1 MPDSCLSHPR
11 LSWVRALFFPP
22 TTSTASFRTGNRLG
36 AGHLSDN
43 ALSQRRPSSEIA
55 QLYGL
60 IAGIAAVVALYFARG
75 VLVPFA
81 LAMLL
86 SFVLTPPVKQLQR
99 LRFPRVPAVI
109 LVVFV
114 AVAGAVFVGFVVT
127 NQLVDVTTQLPT
139 YRANIQRKLTFL
151 HDGGSIGVVKA
162 MEAVTELGAEVVETL
177 PGATAQ
183 QSIPRTGR
191 NSTAL
196 KHGEPVEVRVIQTPS
211 SSLEVLLSLI
221 APLGIAAV
229 VLVFTIFILLR
240 LEDLRNRFIRLVGH
254 NHITLMTQALDDAS
268 QRIST
273 YLFLQFVVNS
283 VYGTVIGLGLH
294 LIGLPNAL
302 LWGVI
307 ATVFRFVPYIGS
319 PIAAF
324 LPIALSMAVF
334 DGWTKS
340 LTILGFFLVVEI
352 VVANFVEPL
361 LYGSKTGISSLAILV
376 AAIFWT
382 LLWGPVGLVLSTPL
396 TVCLV
401 VIGRH
406 VPQLE
411 FLHVLLGDEPVL
423 TPELRFY
430 QRMLA
435 SDLGEARQV
444 LEQCLQSSSLLE
456 LYDSVVIPAL
466 SIAQRD
472 RQQNDLDEG
481 AAETIYQNT
490 REMLDELS
498 EEHREPQKLDA
509 DSVTE
514 EHDASAG
521 YGYKI
526 VCIPSRTGADETVAS
541 MLVQLLEREGRQAA
555 CIPLRSSV
563 EMLAQLAAAGPDVV
577 VVSALQPF
585 GLTHAKRWV
594 AQVRTQLS
602 GVRLVIGLWNFTGE
616 IGGLFAGLGSQ
627 AQGAIVPSLAA
638 ALNALKQTNLE
649 QPTNEGLS
657 PGEHEAIALR

>member
-1 MPDSCLSHPR
+1 MFCSSKPIVLSSCFSAYEPGPGFSSADS
-11 LSWVRALFFPP
+11 
-22 TTSTASFRTGNRLG
+22 LG
-36 AGHLSDN
+36 AGHLSDD
-43 ALSQRRPSSEIA
+43 ALSQPRPSSDIA
-55 QLYGL
+55 QLFGL

-75 VLVPFA
+75 VLIPFA

-86 SFVLTPPVKQLQR
+86 SFLLTPAVKQLRR
-99 LRFPRVPAVI
+99 LRLPRAPAVI

-114 AVAGAVFVGFVVT
+114 AVASAVFVGVVVT

-139 YRANIQRKLTFL
+139 YRANIERKLAFL
-151 HDGGSIGVVKA
+151 HNRAGVSVVKA
-162 MEAVTELGAEVVETL
+162 TDVVTELGTEVAETL
-177 PGATAQ
+177 PGT
-183 QSIPRTGR
+183 PRR
-191 NSTAL
+191 SMPRSSRSSAL
-196 KHGEPVEVRVIQTPS
+196 SKPGEPVEVRVVETPS
-211 SSLEVLLSLI
+211 SSFEVLFSI
-221 APLGIAAV
+221 VAPLGVAVV

-268 QRIST
+268 RRIST
-273 YLFLQFVVNS
+273 YLSLQFVVNA

-294 LIGLPNAL
+294 FIGLPNAL

-307 ATVFRFVPYIGS
+307 AAVFRFVPYIGS

-334 DGWTKS
+334 DGWTKP
-340 LTILGFFLVVEI
+340 LLILGFFLVIEI
-352 VVANFVEPL
+352 VVGNFVEPM

-382 LLWGPVGLVLSTPL
+382 LIWGPIGLVLATPL

-435 SDLGEARQV
+435 SDLEEARQI
-444 LEQCLQSSSLLE
+444 LEQCLQASSLVE
-456 LYDSVVIPAL
+456 LYDSVVVPAL
-466 SIAQRD
+466 SMAQRD
-472 RQQNDLDEG
+472 RQQNDLDE
-481 AAETIYQNT
+481 AAADTIYQNT
-490 REMLDELS
+490 RELLDELNEAHPEPQNLESGSGS
-498 EEHREPQKLDA
+498 EEHEA
-509 DSVTE
+509 VT
-514 EHDASAG
+514 S
-521 YGYKI
+521 YGGKI
-526 VCIPSRTGADETVAS
+526 MCIPSRTGADETVAA

-555 CIPLRSSV
+555 CIPLGPQA
-563 EMLAQLAAAGPDVV
+563 EMMTQLAEAHPDVV

-585 GLTHAKRWV
+585 GLTHAKRSL
-594 AQVRTQLS
+594 AQVQTRLS
-602 GVRLVIGLWNFTGE
+602 NVSLAVGLWNFTGE
-616 IGGLFAGLGSQ
+616 IEGLLARFGPQ
-627 AQGAIVPSLAA
+627 VQGAVFPSLAA
-638 ALNALKQTNLE
+638 ALRDLKQTTFDQKISE
-649 QPTNEGLS
+649 DLS
-657 PGEHEAIALR
+657 PREHETIGLH

>member
-1 MPDSCLSHPR
+1 M
-11 LSWVRALFFPP
+11 
-22 TTSTASFRTGNRLG
+22 
-36 AGHLSDN
+36 
-43 ALSQRRPSSEIA
+43 SQRRPSSEIA

-60 IAGIAAVVALYFARG
+60 IAGIAVVVALYFARA

-86 SFVLTPPVKQLQR
+86 SFLLTPLVKQLQR
-99 LRFPRVPAVI
+99 FRLPRVPAVI

-114 AVAGAVFVGFVVT
+114 AVASAVFVGVVVT

-139 YRANIQRKLTFL
+139 YRANIRRKLTFL
-151 HDGGSIGVVKA
+151 HNGASIGVVKA
-162 MEAVTELGAEVVETL
+162 TEAVTELGSEVVETL
-177 PGATAQ
+177 PGTPRQTAPL
-183 QSIPRTGR
+183 SGR
-191 NSTAL
+191 SSTHL
-196 KHGEPVEVRVIQTPS
+196 KAGEPVEVRVIQTPS
-211 SSLEVLLSLI
+211 SSVEVLLSLI

-268 QRIST
+268 RRIST
-273 YLFLQFVVNS
+273 YLLLQFVVNS

-294 LIGLPNAL
+294 FIGLPNAL

-307 ATVFRFVPYIGS
+307 AAVFRFVPYIGS

-340 LTILGFFLVVEI
+340 LMILGFFLVIEI
-352 VVANFVEPL
+352 AVGNFVEPT

-382 LLWGPVGLVLSTPL
+382 LLWGPIGLVLSTPL

-401 VIGRH
+401 VVGRH

-435 SDLGEARQV
+435 SDLQEARQV
-444 LEQCLQSSSLLE
+444 LEQYLQSSSLLE

-466 SIAQRD
+466 SMAQRD
-472 RQQNDLDEG
+472 RQQNDLDEA
-481 AAETIYQNT
+481 AAEAIYQNT
-490 REMLDELS
+490 RELLDELN
-498 EEHREPQKLDA
+498 EEHLEPRQP
-509 DSVTE
+509 DSVAAE
-514 EHDASAG
+514 QKAIVS
-521 YGYKI
+521 YGGKI
-526 VCIPSRTGADETVAS
+526 VCIPSRTSADETIAN
-541 MLVQLLEREGRQAA
+541 MLVHLLEREGRQAA
-555 CIPLRSSV
+555 CIPLRSQV
-563 EMLAQLAAAGPDVV
+563 EMMTLLAEARPDVV

-585 GLTHAKRWV
+585 GLTHAKRSV
-594 AQVRTQLS
+594 AQVRTRLS
-602 GVRLVIGLWNFTGE
+602 NERLVIGLWNFGGE
-616 IGGLFAGLGSQ
+616 IDGLLARLGSQ
-627 AQGAIVPSLAA
+627 VQGAVVPSLAT
-638 ALNALKQTNLE
+638 ALKELKQTNLD
-649 QPTNEGLS
+649 QPTNEGPS
-657 PGEHEAIALR
+657 PCEREAIALH

>member
-1 MPDSCLSHPR
+1 
-11 LSWVRALFFPP
+11 V
-22 TTSTASFRTGNRLG
+22 TAWARGY
-36 AGHLSDN
+36 LSDN
-43 ALSQRRPSSEIA
+43 SLSQPRPSSEIA

-60 IAGIAAVVALYFARG
+60 IAGIAAVVALYFARV

-86 SFVLTPPVKQLQR
+86 SFLLTPLVKQLQR
-99 LRFPRVPAVI
+99 FRLPRVPAVI

-114 AVAGAVFVGFVVT
+114 AVASAVFVGVVVT

-151 HDGGSIGVVKA
+151 HNGAGIGVVKA
-162 MEAVTELGAEVVETL
+162 TEAVTELGAEVVETL
-177 PGATAQ
+177 PGATQ
-183 QSIPRTGR
+183 QSVPRTGR
-191 NSTAL
+191 KSAPL
-196 KHGEPVEVRVIQTPS
+196 KPGEPLEVRVIQTPS
-211 SSLEVLLSLI
+211 SSVEVLLSLI
-221 APLGIAAV
+221 APLGIAGV

-294 LIGLPNAL
+294 FIGLPNAL
-302 LWGVI
+302 LWGAI
-307 ATVFRFVPYIGS
+307 AAVFRFVPYVGS
-319 PIAAF
+319 PVATF

-340 LTILGFFLVVEI
+340 LMILGFFLVVEI
-352 VVANFVEPL
+352 VVGNFIEPM

-382 LLWGPVGLVLSTPL
+382 LLWGPIGLVLSTPL

-430 QRMLA
+430 QRLLA

-444 LEQCLQSSSLLE
+444 LEQYLQSSSLLK

-466 SIAQRD
+466 SMAQRD
-472 RQQNDLDEG
+472 RQQNDLDG
-481 AAETIYQNT
+481 AAAETIYQNT
-490 REMLDELS
+490 REMLDELN

-514 EHDASAG
+514 EHDADPA
-521 YGYKI
+521 YGYNI

-541 MLVQLLEREGRQAA
+541 MLVQLLEREGRQAT
-555 CIPLRSSV
+555 CIPLRSPV
-563 EMLAQLAAAGPDVV
+563 EMMAQLAAARPDVV

-585 GLTHAKRWV
+585 GLTHAKRSV
-594 AQVRTQLS
+594 AQVRTRLS
-602 GVRLVIGLWNFTGE
+602 HVRLVIGLWNFTGE